1 MEAVNAPP
9 DGTPAAAPEQA
20 QREDPIVKRRVPHL
34 PESILATIR
43 SYADGLEPEL
53 IEFRRDMHANPEL
66 SRSEHRATK
75 KVAQRLAR
83 AGLHVHLLP
92 ETGLWCDIPASDRFT
107 GAPAPLEGGGKRPR
121 IVLRADLDAL
131 PVEETSGVPFAA
143 TNGFAHA
150 CGHDIHTTVVLGAG
164 LVLAELSARGALP
177 NDVRLVFQ
185 PAEEVHPGGAID
197 VIEHGALLPGAK
209 VYAVHC
215 EPKLDV
221 GRVGTRVGALTSA
234 SDSVTVTLNS
244 SGGHTSRPHLTGD
257 LVYALGQVIT
267 QTPAILSRRVDPRSG
282 VNLTWGRVNAGTADN
297 AIPARGTV
305 SGTLRC
311 LDAGVWDDAG
321 RLVQEIVEQVVAST
335 KVTAECRITRGVPP
349 VVNTEH
355 ETVRIGAAARDVN
368 GAKTVVL
375 SEQSLG
381 GEDFGWYLTEHA
393 GSMVRLG
400 TRTPGGRTY
409 DLHQGDAVFDEAAI
423 SVGVRTLATVAAMA
437 IESAE
442 S

>member
-1 MEAVNAPP
+1 
-9 DGTPAAAPEQA
+9 
-20 QREDPIVKRRVPHL
+20 
-34 PESILATIR
+34 
-43 SYADGLEPEL
+43 
-53 IEFRRDMHANPEL
+53 MHAHPEL

-75 KVAQRLAR
+75 KVAERLAA
-83 AGLHVHLLP
+83 AGLHVHLLRG
-92 ETGLWCDIPASDRFT
+92 TGLWADIPASDRYT
-107 GAPAPLEGGGKRPR
+107 GVPTALEEAEDRPR
-121 IVLRADLDAL
+121 VMLRADLDAL
-131 PVEETSGVPFAA
+131 PVEETTGLPFAS

-164 LVLAELSARGALP
+164 LMLAELSARGDLP
-177 NDVRLVFQ
+177 NDVRLLFQ

-197 VIEHGALLPGAK
+197 VIEQGALLEGAK
-209 VYAVHC
+209 IYAVHA

-221 GRVGTRVGALTSA
+221 GKIGTRVGALTSA
-234 SDSVTVTLNS
+234 SDSVKVTLNS
-244 SGGHTSRPHLTGD
+244 RGGHTSRPHLTGD

-267 QTPAILSRRVDPRSG
+267 QTPALLSRRVDPRSG

-311 LDAGVWDDAG
+311 LDAGAWEEAG
-321 RLVQEIVEQVVAST
+321 RIIEDIVHTISRLTGVKATCE
-335 KVTAECRITRGVPP
+335 ITRGVPP
-349 VVNTEH
+349 VVNSEH
-355 ETVRIGAAARDVN
+355 ETIRIGAAARDTN
-368 GAKTVVL
+368 GAAAVVL

-381 GEDFGWYLTEHA
+381 GEDFGWYLAERP

-400 TRTPGGRTY
+400 TRTPGGPTY

-423 SVGVRTLATVAAMA
+423 NVGVRTLTAVATMPVRSDAARS
-437 IESAE
+437 SA